1 MAQYGRRNNVILSGI
16 PESVSEDV
24 LEESVISVLADID
37 VLVESQD
44 VEACHRFDKPDR
56 DKSQKIIVRFV
67 NRKNCKKFYLT
78 RKNLAVL
85 ITANT
90 IFTQNTKSFANQNLT
105 TMNESICY
113 NCRKLKRSGLING
126 CFSRDGI
133 VRIKRRKDRP
143 GFFSGKLTATVF

>member
-1 MAQYGRRNNVILSGI
+1 MAQYGRRNNVILCGI

-56 DKSQKIIVRFV
+56 DKSQKT
-67 NRKNCKKFYLT
+67 KNCKTFYLT

-90 IFTQNTKSFANQNLT
+90 ILRKIQIFLQLRIWHTSMSQLPTTAEGWRAVISF
-105 TMNESICY
+105 MV
-113 NCRKLKRSGLING
+113 G
-126 CFSRDGI
+126 SREMALSELN
-133 VRIKRRKDRP
+133 V
-143 GFFSGKLTATVF
+143 GKKIDLWNFPCG

>member
-1 MAQYGRRNNVILSGI
+1 MAKYGRRNNVILSGI

-56 DKSQKIIVRFV
+56 DKSQKTIVRFV

-90 IFTQNTKSFANQNLT
+90 ILRKIQIFLQLRIWHTSMSQLPTTAEGWRAVISFMVGSREMALSELNAGKKIDLWNFP
-105 TMNESICY
+105 
-113 NCRKLKRSGLING
+113 SG
-126 CFSRDGI
+126 
-133 VRIKRRKDRP
+133 
-143 GFFSGKLTATVF
+143 